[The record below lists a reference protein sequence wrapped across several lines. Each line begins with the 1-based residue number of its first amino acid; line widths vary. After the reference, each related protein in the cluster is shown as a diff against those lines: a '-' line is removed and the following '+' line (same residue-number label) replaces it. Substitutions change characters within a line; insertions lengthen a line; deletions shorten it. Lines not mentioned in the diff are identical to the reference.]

1 LRSKFSFYS
10 TVTLILILSILT
22 GGCSSTSVDEIDDGD
37 VAVSF
42 NINDPKIK
50 DLLGTDDGYA
60 FAIFYGSDI
69 DGSLETCG

>member
-1 LRSKFSFYS
+1 
-10 TVTLILILSILT
+10 
-22 GGCSSTSVDEIDDGD
+22 VDEIDDGD